1 MIDIIILGA
10 TGSIGKQAIS
20 LIKDSQEYNLIGFTF
35 DRNYKE
41 ALKILDEFPNV
52 KAIGIND
59 SKIASI
65 IEERYK
71 NRLSIFKGEKAN
83 IELINCYKGTFV
95 LNALSGISGIEPSFE
110 AIKNKSIL
118 ALANKETIVVG
129 GELFKK
135 YCKQIK
141 YVDAKKVFKLIL
153 GLIFRG
159 QIIIDGLN
167 SGKKIEKIINKI
179 CKEKNIENINQIETN
194 LLIPSVDLNDGK
206 IYFFTSFEKRQRYS
220 DQIIYVNDINI
231 GKAVRASC
239 TYPGVFSPCEYND
252 TYLVDG
258 GIRENVPWKGLKEN
272 GADKVFCVTFEEE
285 LKEKKKANIVDAIF
299 DSLSILC
306 HELSTYELHEAD
318 YLIKIKTKKVSLLD
332 TSQIDYL
339 YNEGYNQAKKF
350 LKETNIKL

>member
-1 MIDIIILGA
+1 MFSRRAGVKGA
-10 TGSIGKQAIS
+10 AHIGVLKALEEENVEYEYISGASSGSIIAI
-20 LIKDSQEYNLIGFTF
+20 L
-35 DRNYKE
+35 
-41 ALKILDEFPNV
+41 
-52 KAIGIND
+52 KAIGYSADDI
-59 SKIASI
+59 
-65 IEERYK
+65 Y
-71 NRLSIFKGEKAN
+71 LW
-83 IELINCYKGTFV
+83 
-95 LNALSGISGIEPSFE
+95 
-110 AIKNKSIL
+110 
-118 ALANKETIVVG
+118 
-129 GELFKK
+129 FKK

-141 YVDAKKVFKLIL
+141 YVDAKNVFKLIL

-220 DQIIYVNDINI
+220 DQIVYVNDINI

-285 LKEKKKANIVDAIF
+285 LKEKKKVNIVDAIF

>member
-1 MIDIIILGA
+1 M
-10 TGSIGKQAIS
+10 
-20 LIKDSQEYNLIGFTF
+20 
-35 DRNYKE
+35 
-41 ALKILDEFPNV
+41 
-52 KAIGIND
+52 
-59 SKIASI
+59 
-65 IEERYK
+65 
-71 NRLSIFKGEKAN
+71 
-83 IELINCYKGTFV
+83 
-95 LNALSGISGIEPSFE
+95 
-110 AIKNKSIL
+110 
-118 ALANKETIVVG
+118 
-129 GELFKK
+129 
-135 YCKQIK
+135 
-141 YVDAKKVFKLIL
+141 

-179 CKEKNIENINQIETN
+179 CKEKNVENINQIETN
-194 LLIPSVDLNDGK
+194 LLIPSVDLSDGK